1 MGPFAPRDIAL
12 IFLTLHALVAC
23 VVPVVLFAVIV
34 RGLMAVNRKTEEA
47 MPTLQGYARQMAQG
61 AETASQKVTAPVVS
75 AYSATARL
83 QGMAS
88 RFSAPLRSKNRQ
100 AE

>member
-23 VVPVVLFAVIV
+23 VVPLALFYFIV
-34 RGLMAVNRKTEEA
+34 RGIMVINRKTEQA
-47 MPTLQGYARQMAQG
+47 MPTVQGYARQMAQG

-75 AYSATARL
+75 AYSATAKL

-88 RFSAPLRSKNRQ
+88 RFSEPLRSRTKQ
-100 AE
+100 DK